1 LTQAELARRAKTSQ
15 AMVARYETGAASPT
29 VRTLARLLHA
39 AGRELVLAG
48 PARTDRPIMHGP
60 MAALLR
66 EHRKEI
72 LAAAAAVGASNV
84 RIFCS
89 VARGDETPDSD
100 VDLLVDYPAKER
112 GLFRCSSSPAR
123 SKPSSAGRWMSR
135 RWRSWHRRF
144 ASAPRLRRFLC
155 EPHCETAAGR
165 HQRGR
170 RRGSSSSAGA
180 AASRAEEAED
190 AA

>member
-1 LTQAELARRAKTSQ
+1 MARRAKTSQ

-29 VRTLARLLHA
+29 VRTLAPLLHA

-112 GLFRCSSSPAR
+112 GLFPLLKLAGEVEAIVGRPVDVAAVEVMAPAVR
-123 SKPSSAGRWMSR
+123 QRA
-135 RWRSWHRRF
+135 
-144 ASAPRLRRFLC
+144 
-155 EPHCETAAGR
+155 TA
-165 HQRGR
+165 
-170 RRGSSSSAGA
+170 
-180 AASRAEEAED
+180 EAIPL
-190 AA
+190 